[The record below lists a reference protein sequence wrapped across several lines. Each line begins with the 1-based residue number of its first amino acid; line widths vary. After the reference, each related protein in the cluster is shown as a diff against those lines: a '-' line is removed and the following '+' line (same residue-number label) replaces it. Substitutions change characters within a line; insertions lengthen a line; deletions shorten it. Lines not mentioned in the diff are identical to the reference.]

1 MHISID
7 TTSNFLHEIKKIKIL
22 ESIGTYFSFSSK
34 NTNSIAMAIG
44 ALAFFSIPQTE
55 TGNKISN

>member
-22 ESIGTYFSFSSK
+22 EYRHLFLIFLEDY
-34 NTNSIAMAIG
+34 
-44 ALAFFSIPQTE
+44 E
-55 TGNKISN
+55 